1 MPVPLQER
9 VGKKPE
15 GTPPGRTTPQR
26 SSRRPWCS
34 SGRGIFCGHNTF
46 KENNKIFL
54 KLLSMIMRNFS
65 LKAIPYLPPE
75 RVQEGFQVA
84 VQYFDQHVQVN
95 CSQFI
100 KFIEK
105 T

>member
-1 MPVPLQER
+1 
-9 VGKKPE
+9 
-15 GTPPGRTTPQR
+15 
-26 SSRRPWCS
+26 
-34 SGRGIFCGHNTF
+34 
-46 KENNKIFL
+46 
-54 KLLSMIMRNFS
+54 MIMRNFS